1 MGSALVSVHKRI
13 FLAEVFVRVGVGVF
27 VRVAVRV
34 TMVVSMPGG
43 VRMAVVRV
51 RMAVVRVR
59 MAVVRVGERV
69 LMAVLVTV
77 TVS

>member
-1 MGSALVSVHKRI
+1 VGSALVSVHKRI

-51 RMAVVRVR
+51 RMAVVRV
-59 MAVVRVGERV
+59 GERV

>member
-34 TMVVSMPGG
+34 AVRVTMVVSMPGG
-43 VRMAVVRV
+43 V

>member
-13 FLAEVFVRVGVGVF
+13 FLAEVFVRLGVGVF

-34 TMVVSMPGG
+34 PGG
-43 VRMAVVRV
+43 V

>member
-1 MGSALVSVHKRI
+1 VGSALVSVHKRI

-27 VRVAVRV
+27 VRV

-43 VRMAVVRV
+43 V